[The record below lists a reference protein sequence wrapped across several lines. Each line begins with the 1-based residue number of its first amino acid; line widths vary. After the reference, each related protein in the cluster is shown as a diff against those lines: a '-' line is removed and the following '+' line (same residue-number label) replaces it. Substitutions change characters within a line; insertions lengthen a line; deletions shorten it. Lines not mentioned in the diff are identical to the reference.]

1 MARELSESR
10 VRLIE
15 MFEELDKLN
24 EQQERET
31 RIRRQIE
38 EYRRELDEIG
48 ERAYQAAK
56 KAEPERTDI
65 VREKCPI
72 IDEADKRRALEIV
85 EKMKD
90 TNKLGDVEEI
100 DIVKHLEGYG
110 ERNKP
115 KDF

>member
-48 ERAYQAAK
+48 
-56 KAEPERTDI
+56 
-65 VREKCPI
+65 REKCPI